1 MSELAN
7 LHYLCV
13 TNSVSLNSM
22 THSLATGYNLQLVVV
37 SVAIAVL
44 ASYTALDLAG
54 RVNATQ
60 NRAQMG
66 WLISGA
72 AAMGTGIWSM
82 HFIGMLAF
90 RLPVL
95 VHYDFL
101 TVLVSVFP
109 AMIASGLALFLV
121 SRPTLGW
128 LRLLGGSLFMGSGI
142 ASMHYLGMAAMHTS
156 AVIHYD
162 PQIVALS
169 ILIAIAVSFVGLY
182 VVFQL
187 REEATPHQ
195 TWKKLL
201 AAIIMGTAIP
211 TMHYTGMAAACFMPM
226 PNTVLQSDLQPPE
239 NIIPLAAAVVI
250 GTLIILGLALLAAF
264 FDRRLSAQVI
274 YAQALQESQKSLKA
288 ILEGIQV
295 GVLVIGDDAQ
305 VQAANHAVL
314 DLLHLSNTA
323 ELQQLWDGT
332 VTKTLGSSSPDP
344 SEDQRLQSLQPVLQQ
359 IAARESVQNAV
370 VYSASPI
377 HQEPTALLV
386 NAVPLHLS
394 DTALTQTICTFSEIT
409 DLKRIE
415 NRLKDSEAKFRD
427 LATQEELL
435 NRLSNQ
441 IRQSLD
447 LPTILQTAVCE
458 VRNLFTTDR
467 AVIYQFDANWRGQV
481 ILEDVAEP
489 WFPTLGEAADDC
501 FPIEC
506 LERYRNGR
514 IKAINNI
521 LEAGLD
527 SNHLQFL
534 QRLQVQ
540 ANLIVPIMVC
550 DQLWGLLIVH
560 QCSHPRAWK
569 KEEGNLLHRLAIQL
583 GIAIQ
588 QSDLYTHSEE
598 SALQAHVQAQQLRES
613 EAQLKQQAQNLQQ
626 AFQEL
631 KNLQL
636 QLVQSEKMSGLGQ
649 LVAGVA
655 HEINNPVGFIHGNL
669 SHVQTYAQNLLSLVE
684 LYQKHYPNPIVEIQA
699 KAEEIDLPFLQQDL
713 DKTLASMKIGTDRI
727 RQIVLSLRNFSRMD
741 EAEFKEVELHEGID
755 STLMILQHRLKARSK
770 CPAIEVI
777 QDYAKLPLVECYPGQ
792 LNQVLMNILANA
804 IDALEEADTIRAVQ
818 DIKDNPSQITIR
830 TGLVDRHW
838 VEIRILDNGPG
849 IPEKVKER
857 IFDPFFTT
865 KPIGKGTGM
874 GLSISYQIIV
884 EKHGGKLECVSNPN
898 QGTEFVIQIP
908 IQQQAF
914 RSV

>member
-1 MSELAN
+1 
-7 LHYLCV
+7 
-13 TNSVSLNSM
+13 M
-22 THSLATGYNLQLVVV
+22 THPLATGYNLQLVLV
-37 SVAIAVL
+37 SVTIAVL

-101 TVLVSVFP
+101 TVLVSVLP

-128 LRLLGGSLFMGSGI
+128 LRLSGGGLFMGLGI
-142 ASMHYLGMAAMHTS
+142 ASMHYLGMAAMHPS
-156 AVIHYD
+156 ALIHYD
-162 PQIVALS
+162 PQIVTLS
-169 ILIAIAVSFVGLY
+169 VLIAIVVSCVGLFL
-182 VVFQL
+182 VFRL
-187 REEATPHQ
+187 REEKTPHQ

-211 TMHYTGMAAACFMPM
+211 TMHYTGMAAASFMPM
-226 PNTVLQSDLQPPE
+226 PDTILEPDLHLQPPE
-239 NIIPLAAAVVI
+239 NIVPLAAAVVI

-305 VQAANHAVL
+305 VQAANRAVL

-323 ELQQLWDGT
+323 ELQQLWDKT
-332 VTKTLGSSSPDP
+332 VSNNLDSSSPDP
-344 SEDQRLQSLQPVLQQ
+344 SEDQLLQLLQPVLQQ
-359 IAARESVQNAV
+359 ISARKSVQNTV
-370 VYSASPI
+370 VYSADST

-386 NAVPLHLS
+386 NAVPLYLP
-394 DTALTQTICTFSEIT
+394 DTSLTQMICTFSEIT
-409 DLKRIE
+409 DLKRTE
-415 NRLKDSEAKFRD
+415 NRLKESETKFRD
-427 LATQEELL
+427 LAIQEELL

-467 AVIYQFDANWRGQV
+467 AVIYQFEANWSGQ
-481 ILEDVAEP
+481 IIFEDVTEP
-489 WFPTLGEAADDC
+489 WFSTLGEAADC
-501 FPIEC
+501 FPRKC
-506 LERYRNGR
+506 LEGYRKGR
-514 IKAINNI
+514 IKVINNI
-521 LEAGLD
+521 LEAELD
-527 SNHLQFL
+527 SNYLQFL
-534 QRLQVQ
+534 QRLRVQ

-560 QCSHPRAWK
+560 QCSHPRVW
-569 KEEGNLLHRLAIQL
+569 KEEEANLLHRLAIQL

-588 QSDLYTHSEE
+588 QSDLYTESEE

-613 EAQLKQQAQNLQQ
+613 EAQLMQQAQNLQQ

-631 KNLQL
+631 KSLQL
-636 QLVQSEKMSGLGQ
+636 KLVQSEKMSSLGQ

-669 SHVQTYAQNLLSLVE
+669 GHVQTYAQDLLSLVE

-713 DKTLASMKIGTDRI
+713 DKILASMKIGTDRI
-727 RQIVLSLRNFSRMD
+727 RQIVLSLRNFSRID
-741 EAEFKEVELHEGID
+741 EAAFKTVDIHEGID
-755 STLMILQHRLKARSK
+755 STLMILQHRLKASSER
-770 CPAIEVI
+770 PAIEVI
-777 QDYAKLPLVECYPGQ
+777 QDYAKLPLLECYPGP
-792 LNQVLMNILANA
+792 LNQVLMNLLANA
-804 IDALEEADTIRAVQ
+804 IDALEESNAKRTFQ
-818 DIKDNPSQITIR
+818 EIKDNPSQITIR
-830 TGLVDRHW
+830 TGMLDQQW
-838 VEIRILDNGPG
+838 VEITILDNGSG
-849 IPEKVKER
+849 IPEKVKKQ

-865 KPIGKGTGM
+865 KSIGKGTGM

>member
-1 MSELAN
+1 
-7 LHYLCV
+7 
-13 TNSVSLNSM
+13 M
-22 THSLATGYNLQLVVV
+22 TYPLATGYNLQLVIV

-101 TVLVSVFP
+101 TVLVSVLP

-128 LRLLGGSLFMGSGI
+128 LRLLEGSVFMGLGI
-142 ASMHYLGMAAMHTS
+142 ASMHYLGMAAMRTS
-156 AVIHYD
+156 AVMHYD
-162 PQIVALS
+162 PQIVARS
-169 ILIAIAVSFVGLY
+169 ILIAIAVSFAGLFL
-182 VVFQL
+182 VFQL
-187 REEATPHQ
+187 REETTPHQ

-201 AAIIMGTAIP
+201 AAIMMGTAIP
-211 TMHYTGMAAACFMPM
+211 TMHYTGMAAACFIPM
-226 PNTVLQSDLQPPE
+226 PNAVLESDLQPPE

-295 GVLVIGDDAQ
+295 GVLVLGDDAQ

-323 ELQQLWDGT
+323 ELQQLWDRT
-332 VTKTLGSSSPDP
+332 VTNNLDSSSPDH
-344 SEDQRLQSLQPVLQQ
+344 SEDQLLQSLQPVLQQ
-359 IAARESVQNAV
+359 IAARQSVQNTV
-370 VYSASPI
+370 VYSAAPT
-377 HQEPTALLV
+377 HQESTALLV
-386 NAVPLHLS
+386 NAVPLHRS
-394 DTALTQTICTFSEIT
+394 DTSLTQMICTFSEIT
-409 DLKRIE
+409 DLKRTE
-415 NRLKDSEAKFRD
+415 NCLKESEAKFRD

-458 VRNLFTTDR
+458 VRNFFATDR
-467 AVIYQFDANWRGQV
+467 AVIYRFDANWHGQV

-501 FPIEC
+501 FPREC
-506 LERYRNGR
+506 LERYRDGR

-534 QRLQVQ
+534 QRLRVQ

-560 QCSHPRAWK
+560 QCSHPRVWK
-569 KEEGNLLHRLAIQL
+569 EEEGNLLNRLAIQL

-588 QSDLYTHSEE
+588 QSDLYSQAEQ
-598 SALQAHVQAQQLRES
+598 SALQAQAQAQQLRES
-613 EAQLKQQAQNLQQ
+613 EALLKQQAQALQQ
-626 AFQEL
+626 TLQEL
-631 KNLQL
+631 QTLQI
-636 QLVQSEKMSGLGQ
+636 QLVQSEKMSSLGQ

-655 HEINNPVGFIHGNL
+655 HEINNPVNFIHGNL
-669 SHVQTYAQNLLSLVE
+669 KHVQDYAQDLLSFVA
-684 LYQKHYPNPIVEIQA
+684 LYQKHYPKPIAEIQA
-699 KAEEIDLPFLQQDL
+699 KADEIDLQFLQQDL

-741 EAEFKEVELHEGID
+741 EAAFKAVDIHEGID
-755 STLMILQHRLKARSK
+755 STLMILQHRLKARSDR
-770 CPAIEVI
+770 PTIEVMR
-777 QDYAKLPLVECYPGQ
+777 DYAKLPLVECYPGQ
-792 LNQVLMNILANA
+792 LNQVLMNLLTNA
-804 IDALEEADTIRAVQ
+804 IDALEDADATRTFQ
-818 DIKDNPSQITIR
+818 DIKDHPSQITIR
-830 TGLVDRHW
+830 TCMIDHQW
-838 VEIRILDNGPG
+838 VEIAIADNGSG
-849 IPEKVKER
+849 ISEKVKER

-865 KPIGKGTGM
+865 KLIGKGTGM
-874 GLSISYQIIV
+874 GLSISYQIIA
-884 EKHGGKLECVSNPN
+884 EKHGGKLECFSTPHH
-898 QGTEFVIQIP
+898 GTEFVIQIP

>member
-1 MSELAN
+1 
-7 LHYLCV
+7 
-13 TNSVSLNSM
+13 M
-22 THSLATGYNLQLVVV
+22 THPLATGHNLQLIVV
-37 SVAIAVL
+37 SVAIAIL

-60 NRAQMG
+60 SRAQMG

-72 AAMGTGIWSM
+72 TAMGTGIWSM

-90 RLPVL
+90 RLPIL

-101 TVLVSVFP
+101 TVLVSVLP

-128 LRLLGGSLFMGSGI
+128 LRLLGGSLLMGLGI

-169 ILIAIAVSFVGLY
+169 VLIAIVVSCVGLFL
-182 VVFQL
+182 VFQL
-187 REEATPHQ
+187 REEKTPHQ
-195 TWKKLL
+195 TWKKIL

-211 TMHYTGMAAACFMPM
+211 TMHYTGMAAACFIPM
-226 PNTVLQSDLQPPE
+226 PDTLLDSDLQPPE
-239 NIIPLAAAVVI
+239 NIVPLVAAVVI

-264 FDRRLSAQVI
+264 FDRRISAQVI

-295 GVLVIGDDAQ
+295 GVLVIGDNAQ
-305 VQAANHAVL
+305 VQAANRAVL

-323 ELQQLWDGT
+323 ELQQLWDRA
-332 VTKTLGSSSPDP
+332 VTNNLDSSFPDP
-344 SEDQRLQSLQPVLQQ
+344 SEDQRLQLLQPVLQK
-359 IAARESVQNAV
+359 IVARKSVQNTV
-370 VYSASPI
+370 VYSAASI

-386 NAVPLHLS
+386 NAVPLYLPDAS
-394 DTALTQTICTFSEIT
+394 LTQMICTFSEIT
-409 DLKRIE
+409 DLKRSE
-415 NRLKDSEAKFRD
+415 NRLKESEAKFRD
-427 LATQEELL
+427 LAIQEELL

-458 VRNLFTTDR
+458 VRNLFATDR
-467 AVIYQFDANWRGQV
+467 AVIYQFDNDNNWHGQ
-481 ILEDVAEP
+481 ITFEDVVEP
-489 WFPTLGEAADDC
+489 WLPTLGEASDDC
-501 FPIEC
+501 FPMEC
-506 LERYRNGR
+506 LGLYRNGR

-521 LEAGLD
+521 MEAGLD

-534 QRLQVQ
+534 QRLRVQ

-550 DQLWGLLIVH
+550 DRLWGLLIVH
-560 QCSHPRAWK
+560 QCSHPRVW
-569 KEEGNLLHRLAIQL
+569 KEEEGKLLHRLAIQL

-588 QSDLYTHSEE
+588 QSDLYTESEE

-613 EAQLKQQAQNLQQ
+613 EAQLTQQAQNLQQ

-631 KNLQL
+631 KSLQL
-636 QLVQSEKMSGLGQ
+636 KLVQSEKMSSLGQ

-669 SHVQTYAQNLLSLVE
+669 GHVQTYSQDLLSLVE

-713 DKTLASMKIGTDRI
+713 DKILVSMKIGTDRI
-727 RQIVLSLRNFSRMD
+727 RQIVLSLRNFSRID
-741 EAEFKEVELHEGID
+741 EAEFKSVYIHEGID
-755 STLMILQHRLKARSK
+755 STLMILQHRLRASSER
-770 CPAIEVI
+770 PAIEVI
-777 QDYAKLPLVECYPGQ
+777 QHYSKLPLVECYPGP
-792 LNQVLMNILANA
+792 LNQVLMNLLANA
-804 IDALEEADTIRAVQ
+804 IDALDEANATRTVQ
-818 DIKDNPSQITIR
+818 GIKDNPSQITIC
-830 TGLVDRHW
+830 TGMIDQQW
-838 VEIRILDNGPG
+838 VEIRILDNGAG
-849 IPEKVKER
+849 IPEKVRER

-874 GLSISYQIIV
+874 GLSISYQIII
-884 EKHGGKLECVSNPN
+884 EKHGGKLECFPNPN

-908 IQQQAF
+908 IQQ
-914 RSV
+914 

>member
-1 MSELAN
+1 
-7 LHYLCV
+7 
-13 TNSVSLNSM
+13 M
-22 THSLATGYNLQLVVV
+22 THSLGTGYNLLLVIV

-60 NRAQMG
+60 NRAQIG

-90 RLPVL
+90 RLPVR

-101 TVLVSVFP
+101 TVLLSVLP
-109 AMIASGLALFLV
+109 AMTASGLALFLV

-128 LRLLGGSLFMGSGI
+128 LRLFGGSFFMGLGI
-142 ASMHYLGMAAMHTS
+142 ASMHYIGMAAMLMS
-156 AVIHYD
+156 AGMRYD
-162 PQIVALS
+162 PPIVALS
-169 ILIAIAVSFVGLY
+169 VLVAIAVSFVGLLL
-182 VVFQL
+182 VFQL
-187 REEATPHQ
+187 REEITPHQ

-201 AAIIMGTAIP
+201 AALIMGIAIP
-211 TMHYTGMAAACFMPM
+211 TMHYVGMAAVCFMPL
-226 PNTVLQSDLQPPE
+226 PTTVLESDLQPPE
-239 NIIPLAAAVVI
+239 NIIPLAAAVVL
-250 GTLIILGLALLAAF
+250 GTLIILGLALLSAF

-295 GVLVIGDDAQ
+295 GVLVMGDDAQ

-314 DLLHLSNTA
+314 DLLHLSNIA
-323 ELQQLWDGT
+323 ELQQLCDGT
-332 VTKTLGSSSPDP
+332 VTNTLGSSSSDR
-344 SEDQRLQSLQPVLQQ
+344 SEDQPLQSLQHLLQQ
-359 IAARESVQNAV
+359 IAAGQSVQNTV

-394 DTALTQTICTFSEIT
+394 DTALTQMICTFSEIT
-409 DLKRIE
+409 DLKRVE
-415 NRLKDSEAKFRD
+415 NCLKDSEAKFRD

-441 IRQSLD
+441 VRQSLD

-458 VRNLFTTDR
+458 VRNLFATDR
-467 AVIYQFDANWRGQV
+467 AVIYQFDANWCGRV
-481 ILEDVAEP
+481 VLEDVAEP
-489 WFPTLGEAADDC
+489 WLPTLGEAVDGC
-501 FPIEC
+501 FSTEC
-506 LERYRNGR
+506 LELYRNGR
-514 IKAINNI
+514 IRAINNI

-527 SNHLQFL
+527 PNHLEFL
-534 QRLQVQ
+534 QRLRVQ
-540 ANLIVPIMVC
+540 ANLTVPIMVC
-550 DQLWGLLIVH
+550 DQLWGMLIVH
-560 QCSHPRAWK
+560 QCSHPRVWR
-569 KEEGNLLHRLAIQL
+569 EDEGNLLSRLAIQL

-588 QSDLYTHSEE
+588 QSDLYKESEE
-598 SALQAHVQAQQLRES
+598 SALQAHLQAQQLRES
-613 EAQLKQQAQNLQQ
+613 EALLKQQAQNLQQ

-631 KNLQL
+631 QSLQL
-636 QLVQSEKMSGLGQ
+636 QVVQSEKMSSLGQ

-699 KAEEIDLPFLQQDL
+699 MEEEIDLPFLQQDF
-713 DKTLASMKIGTDRI
+713 DKILASMKIGTDRI

-741 EAEFKEVELHEGID
+741 EADFKEVELHEGID
-755 STLMILQHRLKARSK
+755 STLMILQHRLKTRPK

-777 QDYAKLPLVECYPGQ
+777 QNYARLPLVECYPGQ
-792 LNQVLMNILANA
+792 LNQVLMNILVNA
-804 IDALEEADTIRAVQ
+804 IDALEEADTTRTLQ
-818 DIKDNPSQITIR
+818 DIKDSPSQITIR
-830 TGLVDRHW
+830 TDLVDRHW

-849 IPEKVKER
+849 IPEKVRER

-884 EKHGGKLECVSNPN
+884 EKHGGKLECLSSPH

-908 IQQQAF
+908 IQQKAVE
-914 RSV
+914 RV

>member
-1 MSELAN
+1 MNHPLI
-7 LHYLCV
+7 
-13 TNSVSLNSM
+13 
-22 THSLATGYNLQLVVV
+22 TGYNFQLVII
-37 SVAIAVL
+37 SVAIAIL

-72 AAMGTGIWSM
+72 AAMGIGIWSM
-82 HFIGMLAF
+82 HFMGMLAF
-90 RLPVL
+90 RLPIL

-101 TVLVSVFP
+101 TVLVSVLP

-121 SRPTLGW
+121 SRPILGW
-128 LRLLGGSLFMGSGI
+128 LRLLGGSLFMGLGI

-162 PQIVALS
+162 FQIVTLS
-169 ILIAIAVSFVGLY
+169 VLIAIAVSFVGLFL
-182 VVFQL
+182 VFQL
-187 REEATPHQ
+187 REETTPHQ

-201 AAIIMGTAIP
+201 AAIVMGTAIP
-211 TMHYTGMAAACFMPM
+211 TMHYTGMAAACFIPT

-239 NIIPLAAAVVI
+239 NIILLAATVVI
-250 GTLIILGLALLAAF
+250 GTLIILGLVLLAAF

-295 GVLVIGDDAQ
+295 GVLVIGNDAQ

-323 ELQQLWDGT
+323 ELQQLWDRT
-332 VTKTLGSSSPDP
+332 VHNNLDLSAPEHS
-344 SEDQRLQSLQPVLQQ
+344 QNQLLQSLQPVLQQ
-359 IAARESVQNAV
+359 ISARQPVQNTV
-370 VYSASPI
+370 IYSAAP

-386 NAVPLHLS
+386 NAVPLHQS
-394 DTALTQTICTFSEIT
+394 DTSLTQMICTFSEIT
-409 DLKRIE
+409 DLKRSE
-415 NRLKDSEAKFRD
+415 NRLKESEAKFRD
-427 LATQEELL
+427 LAIQEELL

-441 IRQSLD
+441 IRESLD

-458 VRNLFTTDR
+458 VRNLFAADR
-467 AVIYQFDANWRGQV
+467 AVIYHFDTNWRGQV
-481 ILEDVAEP
+481 ILEDVAES
-489 WFPTLGEAADDC
+489 WFPTLGEAPDDC
-501 FPIEC
+501 FPIDC
-506 LERYRNGR
+506 LELYQNGR

-521 LEAGLD
+521 LDAGLET
-527 SNHLQFL
+527 NHRQFL

-550 DQLWGLLIVH
+550 DRLWGLLILH
-560 QCSHPRAWK
+560 QCSHPRDW
-569 KEEGNLLHRLAIQL
+569 KEEEANLLNRLAIQL

-588 QSDLYTHSEE
+588 QSDLYNESEQ

-613 EAQLKQQAQNLQQ
+613 EALLKRQTQNLQQ

-631 KNLQL
+631 QNVQL
-636 QLVQSEKMSGLGQ
+636 QLVQSEKMSSLGA

-655 HEINNPVGFIHGNL
+655 HEINNPVNFIHGNL
-669 SHVQTYAQNLLSLVE
+669 SHVHTYSQDLLSLVE
-684 LYQKHYPNPIVEIQA
+684 LYQKHYPNPIAEIQE
-699 KAEEIDLPFLQQDL
+699 KAEEIDLLFLQQDL
-713 DKTLASMKIGTDRI
+713 DKILASMKVGTDRI

-741 EAEFKEVELHEGID
+741 EAEFKAVDIHEGID
-755 STLMILQHRLKARSK
+755 STLMILQHRLKASSER
-770 CPAIEVI
+770 PAIEVI

-792 LNQVLMNILANA
+792 LNQVLMNILSNA
-804 IDALEEADTIRAVQ
+804 IDALDDAIQHCQ
-818 DIKDNPSQITIR
+818 DSNDNPSQITIR
-830 TGLVDRHW
+830 TGIIDHQWL
-838 VEIRILDNGPG
+838 EITIADNGPG
-849 IPEKVKER
+849 ISEKVKER
-857 IFDPFFTT
+857 IFTPFFTT

-884 EKHGGKLECVSNPN
+884 EKHGGKLECFSNPN
-898 QGTEFVIQIP
+898 QGTEFMIQIP

-914 RSV
+914 KSV

>member
-1 MSELAN
+1 
-7 LHYLCV
+7 
-13 TNSVSLNSM
+13 
-22 THSLATGYNLQLVVV
+22 
-37 SVAIAVL
+37 
-44 ASYTALDLAG
+44 
-54 RVNATQ
+54 
-60 NRAQMG
+60 MG

-101 TVLVSVFP
+101 TVLVSVLP

-128 LRLLGGSLFMGSGI
+128 LRLSGGGLFMGLGI
-142 ASMHYLGMAAMHTS
+142 ASMHYLGMAAMHPS
-156 AVIHYD
+156 ALIHYD
-162 PQIVALS
+162 PQIVTLS
-169 ILIAIAVSFVGLY
+169 VLIAIAVSFVGLFL
-182 VVFQL
+182 VFQL
-187 REEATPHQ
+187 REETTPHQ

-201 AAIIMGTAIP
+201 AAIVMGTAIP
-211 TMHYTGMAAACFMPM
+211 TMHYTGMSAACFMPM
-226 PNTVLQSDLQPPE
+226 PNTVLKSDLQPPE

-295 GVLVIGDDAQ
+295 GVLVIGHDAQ
-305 VQAANHAVL
+305 VQAANRAVL

-323 ELQQLWDGT
+323 ELQQLWDRT
-332 VTKTLGSSSPDP
+332 AMNNLDSFSPDH
-344 SEDQRLQSLQPVLQQ
+344 SEDQLLQSLQPVLQQ
-359 IAARESVQNAV
+359 IAARQSVQNTV
-370 VYSASPI
+370 VYSAASTDK
-377 HQEPTALLV
+377 EPTALLV
-386 NAVPLHLS
+386 NAVPLHRS
-394 DTALTQTICTFSEIT
+394 DTSLTQMICTFSEIT

-415 NRLKDSEAKFRD
+415 TRLKESETRFRD

-458 VRNLFTTDR
+458 VRNLFATDR
-467 AVIYQFDANWRGQV
+467 AVIYEFDAHWHGQV
-481 ILEDVAEP
+481 VLEDVAEP
-489 WFPTLGEAADDC
+489 WLPSLGEAADNY
-501 FPIEC
+501 FSIES
-506 LERYRNGR
+506 LELYRNGR
-514 IKAINNI
+514 IKAINNV

-527 SNHLQFL
+527 SNYLQFL
-534 QRLQVQ
+534 QRLRVQ

-560 QCSHPRAWK
+560 QCSHPRVWK
-569 KEEGNLLHRLAIQL
+569 EEEGNLLHRLAIQL

-588 QSDLYTHSEE
+588 QSDLYTQSEQ
-598 SALQAHVQAQQLRES
+598 SALQAHLQAQQLRES
-613 EAQLKQQAQNLQQ
+613 EALLKQQAQNLQQ
-626 AFQEL
+626 TFQEL
-631 KNLQL
+631 QSLQL
-636 QLVQSEKMSGLGQ
+636 QLVQGEKMSSLGQ

-669 SHVQTYAQNLLSLVE
+669 SHVQTYAQDLLSLVE
-684 LYQKHYPNPIVEIQA
+684 LYQKHYPNPIVEIQE

-713 DKTLASMKIGTDRI
+713 DKILASMKIGTDRI

-741 EAEFKEVELHEGID
+741 EADFKEVELHEGID

-792 LNQVLMNILANA
+792 LNQVLMNILSNA
-804 IDALEEADTIRAVQ
+804 LDALEEANAKRTVQ
-818 DIKDNPSQITIR
+818 DIQDNPSQITIR
-830 TGLVDRHW
+830 TGMIGQW
-838 VEIRILDNGPG
+838 VEIAILDNGPG
-849 IPEKVKER
+849 IPEKVRGR

-874 GLSISYQIIV
+874 GLSISYKIIV
-884 EKHGGKLECVSNPN
+884 EKHGGKLECFSNPN

-914 RSV
+914 GSV

>member
-1 MSELAN
+1 
-7 LHYLCV
+7 
-13 TNSVSLNSM
+13 M
-22 THSLATGYNLQLVVV
+22 THSLATGYNLQLVIV

-60 NRAQMG
+60 NRAQIG

-90 RLPVL
+90 RLPVR
-95 VHYDFL
+95 VYYDFL
-101 TVLVSVFP
+101 TVLVSVLP

-128 LRLLGGSLFMGSGI
+128 LRLLGGSFFMGLGI
-142 ASMHYLGMAAMHTS
+142 ASMHYLGMAAMLTS
-156 AVIHYD
+156 VVMHYD

-169 ILIAIAVSFVGLY
+169 VLVAIVVSFVGLFL
-182 VVFQL
+182 VFQL
-187 REEATPHQ
+187 REEITPHQ
-195 TWKKLL
+195 TWKKIL
-201 AAIIMGTAIP
+201 AALIMGTAIP
-211 TMHYTGMAAACFMPM
+211 TMHYVGMAAACFMPL
-226 PNTVLQSDLQPPE
+226 PNTVLPNTVLESDLQPPE
-239 NIIPLAAAVVI
+239 NIVPLAAAVVV
-250 GTLIILGLALLAAF
+250 GTLIILGLALLSAF
-264 FDRRLSAQVI
+264 FDRRLSDQVI
-274 YAQALQESQKSLKA
+274 YAQALQENQKSLKA

-295 GVLVIGDDAQ
+295 GVLVMGDDAQ
-305 VQAANHAVL
+305 VEAANRAVL
-314 DLLHLSNTA
+314 DLLHLSNIA
-323 ELQQLWDGT
+323 ELQQLCNGT
-332 VTKTLGSSSPDP
+332 VTNTLASSSPDH
-344 SEDQRLQSLQPVLQQ
+344 SEDQLLQSLQQVLQQ
-359 IAARESVQNAV
+359 IAAGRSVQNTV
-370 VYSASPI
+370 VYSASPT

-386 NAVPLHLS
+386 NAVPLQLS
-394 DTALTQTICTFSEIT
+394 DTSFTQMICTFSEIT
-409 DLKRIE
+409 DLKRVE
-415 NRLKDSEAKFRD
+415 NCLKDSEAKFRD

-458 VRNLFTTDR
+458 VRNLFVTDR
-467 AVIYQFDANWRGQV
+467 AVIYQFDANWRGRV
-481 ILEDVAEP
+481 VLEDVAEP
-489 WFPTLGEAADDC
+489 WLPTLGEAVDGC
-501 FPIEC
+501 FSIEC
-506 LERYRNGR
+506 LELYRNGR
-514 IKAINNI
+514 IKAIDNI

-527 SNHLQFL
+527 PNHLEFL
-534 QRLQVQ
+534 QRLRVQ

-550 DQLWGLLIVH
+550 DQLWGMLIVH
-560 QCSHPRAWK
+560 QCSHPRIWK
-569 KEEGNLLHRLAIQL
+569 EDEGNLLSRLAIQL

-588 QSDLYTHSEE
+588 QSDLYNESEE

-613 EAQLKQQAQNLQQ
+613 EALLKQQAQNLQQ

-631 KNLQL
+631 QSLQL
-636 QLVQSEKMSGLGQ
+636 KVVQSEKMSSLGQ

-669 SHVQTYAQNLLSLVE
+669 SYVRTYAQNLLSLVE
-684 LYQKHYPNPIVEIQA
+684 LYQKHYPNPIVEIQV
-699 KAEEIDLPFLQQDL
+699 KEEEIDLPFLQQDF
-713 DKTLASMKIGTDRI
+713 DKILASMKIGTDRI
-727 RQIVLSLRNFSRMD
+727 RQIILSLRNFSRMD
-741 EAEFKEVELHEGID
+741 EADFKEVELHEGID
-755 STLMILQHRLKARSK
+755 STLMILQHRLKTRSK
-770 CPAIEVI
+770 GPAIEVI
-777 QDYAKLPLVECYPGQ
+777 QNYARLPLVECYPGQ

-804 IDALEEADTIRAVQ
+804 IDALEEADTTRMVQ
-818 DIKDNPSQITIR
+818 DIKDSPSQITIR

-838 VEIRILDNGPG
+838 VEISILDNGPG
-849 IPEKVKER
+849 IPEKVRER

-908 IQQQAF
+908 IQQSAF